1 MCSVQELQRV
11 DRELFSELVETPI
24 NPAFFH
30 MSTLF
35 VDSCNP
41 MFYLQISGEG
51 LWQLRGYVSRKTEVL
66 FAVLQ
71 DNLSKIGYQL
81 TQSSSFWV
89 GNIVKN
95 RAQYIVNKTWNT
107 SNGSVR
113 KAMRSA
119 FWCKVALHP
128 EEIHHGPSEITSEL
142 KKREG
147 ELMRENEKLWGEVE
161 GKKNCRSDQFWNSSN
176 DQCYGN

>member
-24 NPAFFH
+24 NPTFFH
-30 MSTLF
+30 MSTPF
-35 VDSCNP
+35 VDSRNP

-51 LWQLRGYVSRKTEVL
+51 LWQLRGYVSRKTEIL

-81 TQSSSFWV
+81 TQSTSFRV

-95 RAQYIVNKTWNT
+95 RAQHIVNKTRNT

-113 KAMRSA
+113 KAMQSA
-119 FWCKVALHP
+119 FWCEVALHP
-128 EEIHHGPSEITSEL
+128 DEMPYGPSEIMSEL
-142 KKREG
+142 EKREE
-147 ELMRENEKLWGEVE
+147 ELMRENEKLRGEVE
-161 GKKNCRSDQFWNSSN
+161 DKKNCRSDQF
-176 DQCYGN
+176 

>member
-11 DRELFSELVETPI
+11 DRELFSELIETPI

-30 MSTLF
+30 VSTPL
-35 VDSCNP
+35 VDDYNP
-41 MFYLQISGEG
+41 MFYLQICGEG
-51 LWQLRGYVSRKTEVL
+51 LWQLRGYISRNTDVL
-66 FAVLQ
+66 FAILQ

-81 TQSSSFWV
+81 TQSSSFRV

-95 RAQYIVNKTWNT
+95 RAQYIVNKTRST

-128 EEIHHGPSEITSEL
+128 DEILHGPNEIMSAL
-142 KKREG
+142 KRREE
-147 ELMRENEKLWGEVE
+147 ELMRENDKLRTEVE
-161 GKKNCRSDQFWNSSN
+161 GK
-176 DQCYGN
+176 

>member
-11 DRELFSELVETPI
+11 DRELFLELTETPI

-30 MSTLF
+30 MCTPF
-35 VDSCNP
+35 VDGYNP

-51 LWQLRGYVSRKTEVL
+51 LWQLRAYVSRNTDIL

-81 TQSSSFWV
+81 TQSSSFRV

-95 RAQYIVNKTWNT
+95 RAQYIVNKTRNM
-107 SNGSVR
+107 SNGDVR
-113 KAMRSA
+113 KAMRNA

-128 EEIHHGPSEITSEL
+128 DEILYGPSEIMCEL
-142 KKREG
+142 KKREE
-147 ELMRENEKLWGEVE
+147 ELMRENEKLRREVE
-161 GKKNCRSDQFWNSSN
+161 GKKYCRSHQF
-176 DQCYGN
+176 